1 MPSMSRPSSSGFLL
15 LPPGARVCRCADDAK
30 VKALAIRLGV
40 YAQISAGLR
49 RKVPT
54 PGSAALC
61 RDGDALV
68 AIMAWRGF
76 ANARENGWLAFTVT
90 PASGANALWLEALA
104 LAAVG
109 SPASVLVEE
118 NNQPGS
124 N

>member
-1 MPSMSRPSSSGFLL
+1 MNSPSVSGVMQMPN
-15 LPPGARVCRCADDAK
+15 GARVCRCGNDAE
-30 VKALAIRLGV
+30 VKALAVRLGV

-49 RKVPT
+49 RKVST

-76 ANARENGWLAFTVT
+76 ANPRENGWLALTVT
-90 PASGANALWLEALA
+90 PASEENAMLLGALA
-104 LAAVG
+104 RAAVG
-109 SPASVLVEE
+109 SPTSVRFEE
-118 NNQPGS
+118 NNRPWG

>member
-1 MPSMSRPSSSGFLL
+1 
-15 LPPGARVCRCADDAK
+15 
-30 VKALAIRLGV
+30 
-40 YAQISAGLR
+40 
-49 RKVPT
+49 
-54 PGSAALC
+54 
-61 RDGDALV
+61 
-68 AIMAWRGF
+68 MAWRGF